1 MARKALLR
9 GKHVLCEKPLAL
21 ARKEAEELF
30 RLAEEKGVVLLEAL
44 KTAFCPAFQQLT
56 SLAGSGIIGSIKAV
70 DATFTKLIE
79 DEAAREY
86 DPMQAG
92 GAWTELGSYPAFVI
106 GKLLGTDPRRI
117 RFVTCRK
124 SHTGVDV
131 FTRAEFLYSNAVAT
145 ATAAIGAKQEGDL
158 CITGTEGYIY
168 VPAPW
173 WKTEM
178 FEVRFEDTRLNRKYF
193 ANFEGDGLRYELGA
207 FLRLI
212 HGCQHGNRLL
222 TREDSMFMADV
233 ASRFRRGY
241 CVEEIS

>member
-1 MARKALLR
+1 M
-9 GKHVLCEKPLAL
+9 
-21 ARKEAEELF
+21 
-30 RLAEEKGVVLLEAL
+30 
-44 KTAFCPAFQQLT
+44 
-56 SLAGSGIIGSIKAV
+56 
-70 DATFTKLIE
+70 
-79 DEAAREY
+79 
-86 DPMQAG
+86 
-92 GAWTELGSYPAFVI
+92 
-106 GKLLGTDPRRI
+106 
-117 RFVTCRK
+117 
-124 SHTGVDV
+124 
-131 FTRAEFLYSNAVAT
+131 
-145 ATAAIGAKQEGDL
+145 
-158 CITGTEGYIY
+158 
-168 VPAPW
+168 PAPW

>member
-1 MARKALLR
+1 M
-9 GKHVLCEKPLAL
+9 
-21 ARKEAEELF
+21 
-30 RLAEEKGVVLLEAL
+30 
-44 KTAFCPAFQQLT
+44 
-56 SLAGSGIIGSIKAV
+56 
-70 DATFTKLIE
+70 
-79 DEAAREY
+79 
-86 DPMQAG
+86 
-92 GAWTELGSYPAFVI
+92 
-106 GKLLGTDPRRI
+106 
-117 RFVTCRK
+117 
-124 SHTGVDV
+124 DV

-193 ANFEGDGLRYELGA
+193 ANFEEDGLRYELGA

-222 TREDSMFMADV
+222 TREDSMFMADI